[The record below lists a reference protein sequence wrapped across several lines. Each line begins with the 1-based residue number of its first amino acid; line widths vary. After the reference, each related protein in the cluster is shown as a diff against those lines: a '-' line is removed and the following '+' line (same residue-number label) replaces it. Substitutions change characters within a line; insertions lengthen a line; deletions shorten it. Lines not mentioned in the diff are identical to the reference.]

1 MKIKIVNEVMY
12 YLDLRDNVDLVK
24 VFDCKM
30 ELDVL
35 KRFVIEVEFKVEV
48 ILLWYLGGRGDG
60 LWIMVLIVS

>member
-1 MKIKIVNEVMY
+1 MY
-12 YLDLRDNVDLVK
+12 YLDLRDNVDLVM

-35 KRFVIEVEFKVEV
+35 KRFVIGVEFKVEV
-48 ILLWYLGGRGDG
+48 ILLWYIGGRGDG

>member
-1 MKIKIVNEVMY
+1 MY
-12 YLDLRDNVDLVK
+12 YLDLRDNVDLVM

-48 ILLWYLGGRGDG
+48 ILLWYIGGRGDG